1 MTHKEIM
8 IMLQQMSMHE
18 SQSKILAKSEKHQ
31 RQYALRAFNTHKK
44 QINKKNINTR
54 TKHK

>member
-1 MTHKEIM
+1 MTHKDIM